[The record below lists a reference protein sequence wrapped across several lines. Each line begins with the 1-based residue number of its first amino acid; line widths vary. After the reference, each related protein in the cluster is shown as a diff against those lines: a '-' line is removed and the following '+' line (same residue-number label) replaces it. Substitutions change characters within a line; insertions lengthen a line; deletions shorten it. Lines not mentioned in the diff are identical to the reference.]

1 MIAPRIPEEDAER
14 LKELH
19 KYELSDGIYEQEFQ
33 DVVELASKICNV
45 PISLISLIDFDKQF
59 FKGKVG
65 LTVDETSR
73 DVSFCGHAILTDN
86 LMEVQD
92 ATMDERFHDNPL
104 VNEDPYIRFYA
115 GMPLITQSGYK
126 IGTLCLIDRKP
137 RELDDEQ
144 ALALKTLSKQVM
156 KLFDLR
162 LRNREK
168 QRIIDVQQKMMSIMA
183 HDIRGPLSALKM
195 SYDLKNEGIL
205 SEEEVVMIDKLVPDQ
220 LDATVTLLDNIVDW
234 GSLQLSHLSPVVED
248 VDLRAECNEN
258 IGVFSLQ
265 ANAKGNVMINNVP
278 EGFVHK
284 GSKRGVSFILHN
296 LLGNANK
303 FTSGGSITVSAE
315 RDGGATKICVSDTG
329 TGMAAEVMN
338 AINKREWAGTSP
350 GTNKEKG
357 SGMGLKLVFEY
368 LDNIKASI
376 RFDSEPGKGTTVV
389 VTLPEW
395 E

>member
-1 MIAPRIPEEDAER
+1 MIAPRIPEDDAER

-19 KYELSDGIYEQEFQ
+19 KYELSDGVYEQEFQ
-33 DVVELASKICNV
+33 EVVELASKICNV
-45 PISLISLIDFDKQF
+45 PISLITLIDFDKQY

-65 LTVDETSR
+65 LDPDETTR
-73 DVSFCGHAILTDN
+73 DISFCGHAILNDN
-86 LMEVQD
+86 LMEVYD
-92 ATMDERFHDNPL
+92 ASKDERFHDNPF
-104 VNEDPYIRFYA
+104 VTEDPHIRFYA
-115 GMPLITQSGYK
+115 GMPLITQNGYK

-205 SEEEVVMIDKLVPDQ
+205 SEEEVMMMDKLVPDQ

-234 GSLQLSHLSPVVED
+234 GSLQLSHLSPVIEEM
-248 VDLRAECNEN
+248 DLQAECNEN

-265 ANAKGNVMINNVP
+265 ANAKGNVMVNNVP
-278 EGFVHK
+278 VGFVHR
-284 GSKRGVSFILHN
+284 GNKRGVSFILHN

-303 FTSGGSITVSAE
+303 FTSGGRISVSAE
-315 RDGGATKICVSDTG
+315 KDGDATKLYVSDTG
-329 TGMAAEVMN
+329 TGMKPEVMN
-338 AINKREWAGTSP
+338 AINNRGWAGTTV

-357 SGMGLKLVFEY
+357 SGMGMKLVFEY

-376 RFDSEPGKGTTVV
+376 HFDSEPGKGTTVV
-389 VTLPEW
+389 VILPEW